1 MWIVTW
7 VGPIEEPHFD
17 QITLLCMQ
25 NLLIMMIAVVLVLV
39 LVYLCVFQI
48 IVWKIYDIV
57 AFDGNS
63 KKRWK
68 SEREFQTTRLTVLM
82 IKGCKQS

>member
-1 MWIVTW
+1 M
-7 VGPIEEPHFD
+7 
-17 QITLLCMQ
+17 CMQ

-48 IVWKIYDIV
+48 IMWKIYDIV

-63 KKRWK
+63 KKK
-68 SEREFQTTRLTVLM
+68 VKERERIPNRAAHGVDDQRV
-82 IKGCKQS
+82 

>member
-39 LVYLCVFQI
+39 LVLVYLCVFQI

-63 KKRWK
+63 KKK
-68 SEREFQTTRLTVLM
+68 VKERERIPNRAAHGVDDQRV
-82 IKGCKQS
+82 